1 MGSFS
6 PRRARPWW
14 WPRSC
19 SESSGSKKRTQAVPL
34 GSHGSHEPVALLFH
48 KLQVRLQRTKLPVF
62 RDAFIHP
69 AAVGYA
75 HRAATI
81 DLLLYQVPRRAAF
94 VPENEAL
101 ECL

>member
-1 MGSFS
+1 
-6 PRRARPWW
+6 
-14 WPRSC
+14 
-19 SESSGSKKRTQAVPL
+19 
-34 GSHGSHEPVALLFH
+34 
-48 KLQVRLQRTKLPVF
+48 LQVRLQRTKLPVF
-62 RDAFIHP
+62 CDAFIQP

-81 DLLLYQVPRRAAF
+81 DLLPYQVPRRTAF